1 MIRSFNLRIFM
12 IFWVVLCVIV
22 AAHHFI
28 FYPLMA
34 EILDINIIPEQGL
47 IRGALP
53 GDNQTYYL
61 IADKIFNSKMSFGDK
76 LFPIGKDPNYF
87 IGLIFSQFLYYFSGH
102 SLLFF
107 SWFVNTPLMALGLVQ
122 IYFVAKQFKIPDR
135 TLYILM
141 FILVFVPFNFYSVTQ
156 INKDIFTFV
165 FFALNLNTI
174 FKINSSGSFPS
185 LNISLICIF
194 AFVLF
199 AVRPYQL
206 TLFSVSWLLLS
217 FLFLIRTKSILCAV
231 KPIFVSGLL
240 ILVYFL
246 AAHFIGADPRVN
258 EMDGLSSE
266 VTTYPVDV
274 LGKRSQNQNHSIGQT
289 DGISQKESIGQ
300 TEGIS
305 QKESIGQRENIS
317 NNDVTTHTD
326 NGMAKDSITLELVID
341 NLILKLN
348 GYRQHFINSTPVAAM
363 IIDRDLRFNSLADLV
378 VYFPKAIKNL
388 LIEPNPFRLLGD
400 KKGYVNPV
408 LKWFYLPWMLY
419 LYILLIKMITMNI
432 RNMHSYEALLL
443 SFFIFSTLLPY
454 AYFIPN
460 LGTVAR
466 YSSPMI
472 FYLASVLAFSQVNSR

>member
-102 SLLFF
+102 SLLFY
-107 SWFVNTPLMALGLVQ
+107 SWFVNTPLLSLGLVQ

-206 TLFSVSWLLLS
+206 ALFSVSWLLLS

-274 LGKRSQNQNHSIGQT
+274 LGKRSQNQNHGIGQ
-289 DGISQKESIGQ
+289 K
-300 TEGIS
+300 
-305 QKESIGQRENIS
+305 ENIS

-326 NGMAKDSITLELVID
+326 NGMAKDSITLELAID

-378 VYFPKAIKNL
+378 AYFPKGIKNL
-388 LIEPNPFRLLGD
+388 IIEPNPFRLLGD
-400 KKGYVNPV
+400 KQGYVNPV